1 MNAQIDA
8 PVQVTP
14 APDARSRSAMAPL
27 PLAPITLGSDPLAD
41 LEFRI
46 ARRADEI
53 AATLPA
59 RTDLNL
65 YCWLKAEH
73 EVLAGTGFLGR
84 PLREIR

>member
-1 MNAQIDA
+1 MSAKIAA
-8 PVQVTP
+8 PVPLSVESESGLA
-14 APDARSRSAMAPL
+14 APRLLVSQPK
-27 PLAPITLGSDPLAD
+27 LAALDTLAD

-73 EVLAGTGFLGR
+73 EVLAAANFLDDT
-84 PLREIR
+84 LAV